1 MKLLFHLL
9 FFANLI
15 GASLSEAAN
24 HYVKAGATGLGNGID
39 WTNAYIAL
47 PANLVRGDT
56 YYISSGNYPS
66 HTFEDPLS
74 GSAIIT
80 IKKATSSDHGTETGW
95 QAAYGT
101 GQAVFNSILT
111 FNTGNYIFDG
121 QTRNESNWFDGTA
134 YGFQVYHNNT
144 LDQNIVIGPNGGP
157 AANNITIQ
165 YVYINAPYHD
175 LPTTQT
181 IRQCAIDT
189 DTYGGPQHSGLVFR
203 RMYVYGS
210 NNVWFL
216 RSTDG
221 AIVEYSASYGAAS
234 NGMNHG
240 EVVNLYYSGVNAIIR
255 YNQFKEE
262 FIGDGGTALV
272 AITDGG
278 DGLQF
283 YGNVADHFQVGDASV
298 GFDGYG
304 KGYTSN
310 HNRVYNNTFANSVG
324 YNAGTAW
331 GGGVDNLVYNN
342 LFINCPI
349 VSFDSL
355 GLGSADDYNGFSDS
369 NARGEMN
376 AVINIPTSVFS
387 NYSGGDYRLAS
398 AVGPG
403 YALAAP
409 YNVDMLGVLRGASGM
424 WDLGAFEYGGSAP
437 SPTVILTAPLNLK
450 ITP

>member
-1 MKLLFHLL
+1 MKLFFYLLL
-9 FFANLI
+9 FYGLL
-15 GASLSEAAN
+15 GASFSKAAN
-24 HYVKAGATGLGNGID
+24 HYVRSGATGLGNGND
-39 WTNAYIAL
+39 WTNAYSDL
-47 PANLVRGDT
+47 PVNLVRGDT
-56 YYISSGNYPS
+56 YYIATGNYNE
-66 HTFEDPLS
+66 HTFEDPES

-80 IKKATSSDHGTETGW
+80 IKKAIPSDHGTDTGW
-95 QAAYGT
+95 QAIYGT

-121 QTRNESNWFDGTA
+121 QIRNELNWFDGSS

-165 YVYINAPYHD
+165 NVYINAPYHN
-175 LPTTQT
+175 LPTNQT
-181 IRQCAIDT
+181 IRQLAIDT
-189 DTYGGPQHSGLVFR
+189 DTYGGPQHSRLIFR

-255 YNQFKEE
+255 FNQFKEE

-272 AITDGG
+272 AITAGG

-349 VSFDSL
+349 VSFDSQ

-369 NARGEMN
+369 DAHGEQNAM
-376 AVINIPTSVFS
+376 INISTSVFK
-387 NYSGGDYRLAS
+387 NYSSGDFRLAS
-398 AVGPG
+398 PVGPG
-403 YALAAP
+403 LTLTSP
-409 YNVDMLGVLRGASGM
+409 YNFDLSAITRGADGF
-424 WDLGAFEYGGSAP
+424 WDLGAFEYKTNTP
-437 SPTVILTAPLNLK
+437 SPNPIIAPTNLRV
-450 ITP
+450 TF